1 MPDDESPDELEGFV
15 ADRVPNN
22 EGEDG
27 LGPSLPQTT
36 SLKQPVNSPSKNF
49 EGRNTR
55 AAIRLQGAASDKT
68 SLYYT
73 LEPELDNRQ
82 QLHRLVRT
90 TVQVNMEY
98 RAQVAGSGRIVFA

>member
-1 MPDDESPDELEGFV
+1 VNIALPVKVGTIVEGKLRLEIRRMPDDESPGELEDFV

-55 AAIRLQGAASDKT
+55 AAIRLQ
-68 SLYYT
+68 
-73 LEPELDNRQ
+73 
-82 QLHRLVRT
+82 
-90 TVQVNMEY
+90 
-98 RAQVAGSGRIVFA
+98 